1 VTSYYSVGSPITFV
15 WNYTYLI
22 AKPTALDILVTATA
36 PGLAIPTPFTL
47 ALNETFSSPQ
57 TFIWDTEKF
66 AQQTPLPQGSY
77 SLIVYDADAADGQW
91 TVATAG
97 KLSAWRGASWGMY
110 NTQKYTNMTNGYVCA
125 TCNAASG
132 MGLKQGTIAII
143 FGVVALVGGLLVVM

>member
-22 AKPTALDILVTATA
+22 ATPTALDILVTATA

-47 ALNETFSSPQ
+47 ALNETFSFPQ

-66 AQQTPLPQGSY
+66 AQETPLPQGSY

-110 NTQKYTNMTNGYVCA
+110 NTQKYTNMTDGFVCA
-125 TCNAASG
+125 TCNAAASTNLPKG
-132 MGLKQGTIAII
+132 TVTMLMGVAAAI
-143 FGVVALVGGLLVVM
+143 GALLIVM